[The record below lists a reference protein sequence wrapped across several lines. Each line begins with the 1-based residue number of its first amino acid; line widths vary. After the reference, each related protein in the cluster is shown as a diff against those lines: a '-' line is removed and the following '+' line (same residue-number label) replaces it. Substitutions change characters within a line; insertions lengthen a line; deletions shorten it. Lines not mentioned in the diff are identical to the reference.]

1 VIELVRDEDPAE
13 EPVTRI
19 STPSIYLLADSL
31 HPLPLYK
38 DERRQTGHATDQR
51 RAEGARNDR
60 PRRTETAP
68 RGAYARSGAVPPEK
82 GIASEPQE
90 TSRLPEDLDLGVG
103 ADAVRW
109 PPSQVLPNDQELR
122 LEPEEDGM
130 DEPRDAYPTNPGSS
144 IPASRISPEVRG
156 GSGDHFAA
164 LLGLSRSGRLRFTN
178 GAHRIIIQ
186 ADSRLRGLYR
196 ARFGDRMPKVEAR
209 RGIVTIQ
216 YPRFPGGDWLNDR
229 SERPAEVELN
239 ASIPWDVEVSSG
251 ASRLLADLSGLRLGS
266 LKVDGGARRLEVV
279 LPASSGAVSVAI
291 VGGASNVA
299 IRRPERVAARL
310 RVDGGATNLTFD
322 DRHISV
328 AGGELD
334 LQSGDYDAATD
345 RYDIAITGGAN
356 NISIDKRSEWKEGAD
371 LDREVE

>member
-1 VIELVRDEDPAE
+1 VIELGRDEDPAE

-38 DERRQTGHATDQR
+38 DERRQTDHATDQR

-68 RGAYARSGAVPPEK
+68 RGAYARSGVVPPEK

-90 TSRLPEDLDLGVG
+90 TNRLPEDLDFGVG
-103 ADAVRW
+103 ADAARW
-109 PPSQVLPNDQELR
+109 PSSQVLPNYQERR
-122 LEPEEDGM
+122 LGPEEDGM
-130 DEPRDAYPTNPGSS
+130 DKPRDAYSTNPGSS
-144 IPASRISPEVRG
+144 IPARRISPEDRG

-164 LLGLSRSGRLRFTN
+164 PLGLSRSGHLQFTN

-216 YPRFPGGDWLNDR
+216 YPRFPGDWLNDR

-239 ASIPWDVEVSSG
+239 ASIPWDVEVLGG
-251 ASRLLADLSGLRLGS
+251 ASRLTADLSGLRLGS
-266 LKVDGGARRLEVV
+266 LKVAGGARRLEVV
-279 LPASSGAVSVAI
+279 LPARSGAVAVAI

-299 IRRPERVAARL
+299 IRRPEGVAARL
-310 RVDGGATNLTFD
+310 RVDGGATNLAFD
-322 DRHISV
+322 DRHIGV

-334 LQSGDYDAATD
+334 LQSGDYDGAVD
-345 RYDIAITGGAN
+345 RYALAVTGGAN
-356 NISIDKRSEWKEGAD
+356 NLSIDKPRGTKEGAGF
-371 LDREVE
+371 DREGK